1 MAQPPLL
8 APLADWVA
16 AYDGGAL
23 DSETRERLFASVFDY
38 GCALWSGTGHGLY
51 DPYLAALAGVPG
63 ESGPCSVAGDAR
75 GFPLAHAAAMN
86 AAIAHFWEVD
96 DADRVSTSHPG
107 ITVISAVL
115 ALAQAFPQIPR
126 DRLAGAV
133 VTGYEAIMRIG
144 SYLGSG
150 HYATCHTTGTAGT
163 FGAAAAASHAL
174 GLDGAATLSAFGHA
188 GTQAA
193 GLWQILDDGAT
204 DAKAFHG
211 ANAVRNG
218 LAATLLAR
226 AGIAGAAHILEGP
239 RGMLKAWNL
248 PAGDPVRLI
257 PGARA
262 MIHDVTIKGWPVCG
276 QMHSALDC
284 AVDLVAAYAPDPDEI
299 ASVRL
304 LVPQACLNIAAIDN
318 PQTVSK
324 AKFSTSFCIAA
335 VLAGSPPDFVGL
347 GPELVADDRVRN
359 LAQRVA
365 VIADAAFDARFPR
378 ERPARLEVTL
388 RDGQVLTEERS
399 FRRGDPEAPWS
410 EQDLLVRAQDILRL
424 SAMAVDV
431 QALHGW
437 AKAFAGLQGSPGWR
451 AGHIFALGADMGA
464 IREIAG

>member
-1 MAQPPLL
+1 MAQPALL

-16 AYDGGAL
+16 AYDGAAL

-51 DPYLAALAGVPG
+51 GPYLAALAGVPG
-63 ESGPCSVAGDAR
+63 ESGRCSVAGDGR
-75 GFPLAHAAAMN
+75 GFPLVHAAAMN

-115 ALAQAFPQIPR
+115 ALAQAFPAIAR

-144 SYLGSG
+144 AYLGAA

-211 ANAVRNG
+211 AIAVRNG
-218 LAATLLAR
+218 LAAALLAR
-226 AGIAGAAHILEGP
+226 AGIAGAAHILEGR

-248 PAGDPVRLI
+248 PAGDPARLA

-284 AVDLVAAYAPDPDEI
+284 AVDLVAAHAPDPDEI

-304 LVPQACLNIAAIDN
+304 LVPQACLNIAGIDN

-347 GPELVADDRVRN
+347 GPELLADDRVHS
-359 LAQRVA
+359 LARRVA
-365 VIADAAFDARFPR
+365 VTADPAFDARFPK
-378 ERPARLEVTL
+378 ERPARLQITL
-388 RDGQVLTEERS
+388 RDGQVLAQERS

-410 EQDLLVRAQDILRL
+410 EQGLVARAHDIVRL
-424 SAMAVDV
+424 SAGPVDV
-431 QALHGW
+431 EALQLW
-437 AKAFAGLQGSPGWR
+437 AKEFAGLRQSPGWR
-451 AGHIFALGADMGA
+451 AGHIFTLGTNPAA
-464 IREIAG
+464 NREIAE